1 MGITL
6 KITSLLDDNSDS
18 GQKVRLL
25 LPFGYSYGKKPN
37 GERPVTAPSPSE
49 PKSND
54 APNCSSLPIGFL
66 GLPRLIH

>member
-1 MGITL
+1 MGTTSR
-6 KITSLLDDNSDS
+6 ITSLLDDDFDS
-18 GQKVRLL
+18 RIKVV
-25 LPFGYSYGKKPN
+25 LPLGYSYGKKPN

-54 APNCSSLPIGFL
+54 VFNFSPLPNGFF